1 MKLHT
6 TNTSVE
12 RIGAISHEAQFQIRT
27 SQKAFQILSD
37 LYSDKPLAIVR
48 ELGCNAADAMVMAG
62 KGDQPFHVHLPNTLE
77 PWLTIQDFGTGIS
90 HDNIYDIYT
99 VYFAS
104 TKTNTNSQIGCL
116 GLGSKSPF
124 SYSDNFT
131 VTSIHQGV
139 KRIYNAFVKE
149 DGNPAIA
156 LASTENTNE
165 SNGLSVQ
172 IPVKQTDFD
181 QFVRAAAKSF
191 RFFDVKPTISGANV
205 DWGKDAPIYKAQDWM
220 FFNRNTSNYNGEC
233 FAIMGGVSYPVDTYQ
248 ISDYNDKREC
258 LGYHQMMRNG
268 LVMKFAMGELDF
280 TPARDALK
288 YTDETKAALTNKL
301 QKITNELPTMLNDIV
316 TQKPTL
322 LQAIRAV
329 IFFQEQFH
337 FLRNQT
343 NNTNQQIKWGNVDLS
358 EPIKFFKTLA
368 PNLKHIYKRSYHRK
382 KYTVSNSPTFSE
394 KCDWFVED
402 VRGAEKRIRMY
413 LTSMSDREVMLFNMD
428 DYMNLLRNGFVSD
441 MFQKCSDLPKPT
453 VARKVTRTGTVVQK
467 DKEDITIYMIG
478 ESHKERWENKIIEPN
493 DSVPKYY
500 VVKQR
505 DGWGMRLK
513 LKGVKMIFNKNSLE
527 SVCGGFDIDTDEVCM
542 VTEREEKKLA
552 ARGCK
557 NLIEH
562 FKTIQINFD
571 AEELSLIQDYNSYSV
586 DEVMRKKK
594 FKDLLDSNVI
604 KSAVLELHSLFKEYK
619 SINGIAHFLEGW
631 KEDEKKKFSFTP
643 AQKIV
648 FDSLLGRS
656 YHAEDS
662 EWLILAEAVG

>member
-6 TNTSVE
+6 TDTSVE
-12 RIGAISHEAQFQIRT
+12 RIGNVTHEAQFQIRT

-62 KGDQPFHVHLPNTLE
+62 KGDQPFHVHLPNTIE

-124 SYSDNFT
+124 SYTDNFT
-131 VTSIHQGV
+131 VTSIHEGV

-165 SNGLSVQ
+165 SNGLAVQ
-172 IPVKQTDFD
+172 IPVKQSDFN
-181 QFVRAAAKSF
+181 QFVLAATKAF
-191 RFFDVKPTISGANV
+191 RFFDVKPTITGANV
-205 DWGKDAPIYKAQDWM
+205 TWSKDTPIYKAEDWM
-220 FFNRNTSNYNGEC
+220 FFNRNTDNYNGQC

-248 ISDYNDKREC
+248 INDYDKDSNS

-288 YTDETKAALTNKL
+288 YTDETKAAIARKL
-301 QKITNELPTMLNDIV
+301 QKITDELPMMLNDIV

-322 LQAIRAV
+322 LQAVRAV

-337 FLRNQT
+337 FLKREQNK
-343 NNTNQQIKWGNVDLS
+343 QIKWGNVDLS

-368 PNLKHIYKRSYHRK
+368 PNLKHIYKRSWHRK
-382 KYTVSNSPTFSE
+382 KYTVSGSPTFSE

-402 VRGAEKRIRMY
+402 VRGSEKRIRMY
-413 LTSMSDREVMLFNMD
+413 LTSMSDREVMLFTEV
-428 DYMNLLRNGFVSD
+428 DYSNLINAGFKAD
-441 MFQKCSDLPKPT
+441 HFKKCSDLPKPT
-453 VARKVTRTGTVVQK
+453 VARKITSTGTIVQK
-467 DKEDITIYMIG
+467 AKEDITVYDIG
-478 ESHKERWENKIIEPN
+478 ETHREKWNNRIIEPTQ
-493 DSVPKYY
+493 DVPKYY
-500 VVKQR
+500 IVKQK
-505 DGWGMRLK
+505 DGWGLKLK
-513 LKGVKMIFNKNSLE
+513 LKGCKMIFNKNSLE
-527 SVCGGFDIDTDEVCM
+527 SVCGAFDIDTDDVCM

-562 FKTIQINFD
+562 FNTIEIKFD
-571 AEELSLIQDYNSYSV
+571 PEEFSLIQDYNSYAV
-586 DEVMRKKK
+586 DEVMKKK
-594 FKDLLDSNVI
+594 LFKNLPDSNVI

-619 SINGIAHFLEGW
+619 AINGIAHYLEGW
-631 KEDEKKKFSFTP
+631 NENKQKQFSFTP